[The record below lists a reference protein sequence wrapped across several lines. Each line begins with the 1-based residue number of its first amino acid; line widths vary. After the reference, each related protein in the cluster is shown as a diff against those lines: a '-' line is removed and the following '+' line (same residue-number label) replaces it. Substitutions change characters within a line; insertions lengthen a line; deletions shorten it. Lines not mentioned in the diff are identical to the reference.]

1 MNRLFIFNID
11 RVISF
16 LRLGSKHFLPD
27 FRKIGISESYFADES
42 DESDEESDE
51 EN

>member
-1 MNRLFIFNID
+1 MNRLFIFNVD

-27 FRKIGISESYFADES
+27 FSYKSVDKTS
-42 DESDEESDE
+42 YDKKGVLL
-51 EN
+51 NQHNLH